1 MWPFKRRRDDAM
13 LHAETTRRLAD
24 EVADELVRNPRPPQM
39 GLSPASIR
47 FILLQVRDEPVEQ
60 AAVNVAKAIDLI
72 ERRNGMVTDVMS
84 SMVLAVFG
92 LPDSDDAEKAQRPAA
107 RSASRGWWRSWGRMS
122 GWCTARRTG
131 WSATFGSPQH
141 MHYGP
146 LLPGFA
152 ALSRRRCWRWS
163 SASPPRSARYLNSG
177 ASISWISTLAV
188 CLSNRQSM

>member
-1 MWPFKRRRDDAM
+1 MWPFKRRRDEAK
-13 LHAETTRRLAD
+13 LRAEGTRRLAD

-60 AAVNVAKAIDLI
+60 AAVNAAKAIDLI

-92 LPDSDDAEKAQRPAA
+92 LPESEDAEKDRDQQAKSVA
-107 RSASRGWWRSWGRMS
+107 RLVAELGQDVRLVHG
-122 GWCTARRTG
+122 TAG
-131 WSATFGSPQH
+131 GLAGTFGSPQH
-141 MHYGP
+141 VHYGP

-152 ALSRRRCWRWS
+152 
-163 SASPPRSARYLNSG
+163 RYLTALMALEFG
-177 ASISWISTLAV
+177 
-188 CLSNRQSM
+188 QSAEIRPA

>member
-47 FILLQVRDEPVEQ
+47 FILLQVRDDPVEQ

-92 LPDSDDAEKAQRPAA
+92 LPDSDDAEKERDQQAKCVA
-107 RSASRGWWRSWGRMS
+107 RLVAELGQDVRLVHGMADGLA
-122 GWCTARRTG
+122 G
-131 WSATFGSPQH
+131 TFGSPQH

-146 LLPGFA
+146 LLPGFQRHLG
-152 ALSRRRCWRWS
+152 ALLTLEFGQ
-163 SASPPRSARYLNSG
+163 SAEAPAP
-177 ASISWISTLAV
+177 
-188 CLSNRQSM
+188 